1 MCQLSPPPYP
11 YPPKRGDRSA
21 FHFQTISALKTML
34 DKPWP
39 NRESEPEWKSSFIE
53 TINWLSFLPCLL
65 SSFFHTSDSY
75 SCSGIRADLTI
86 YNIGPIP
93 ITYYLCVCANIFYMT
108 CKVYNRGGRGARERF
123 IKLLN
128 WAFFTSILLLKI
140 CAISGVA
147 CEAQRYFWIF
157 IQNAAEAYLYL

>member
-1 MCQLSPPPYP
+1 MWQLSPPPYP

-65 SSFFHTSDSY
+65 SPFFHTSDSY
-75 SCSGIRADLTI
+75 SFVQILTFTI
-86 YNIGPIP
+86 SVQYLWLVCVNINYI
-93 ITYYLCVCANIFYMT
+93 T
-108 CKVYNRGGRGARERF
+108 CKVYNWGPGGPRE
-123 IKLLN
+123 IHVCNLQSWLVGTKVLLN
-128 WAFFTSILLLKI
+128 IYSK
-140 CAISGVA
+140 
-147 CEAQRYFWIF
+147 
-157 IQNAAEAYLYL
+157 NAAEAYLYE